1 MLKRLAILAAISA
14 FMAVCASGQPNKTSG
29 DKDMPPGNHLPAT
42 GSIDSHDNYTHPEQI
57 PQKSSDEAFSWHTA
71 IKRPEWW
78 AIGVALGTMMLIFW
92 QSKATADAA
101 KAALLQAN
109 HIVTSKRAR
118 MVAEAGDAGIPPEI
132 KGATG
137 IRWTEFL

>member
-1 MLKRLAILAAISA
+1 LKRLLSGYNFGIMLKRLAILAAISA

-29 DKDMPPGNHLPAT
+29 DKDMPPGNHPPAT

-78 AIGVALGTMMLIFW
+78 AIGLPRNH
-92 QSKATADAA
+92 DANF
-101 KAALLQAN
+101 L
-109 HIVTSKRAR
+109 
-118 MVAEAGDAGIPPEI
+118 AE
-132 KGATG
+132 
-137 IRWTEFL
+137 